1 MLIFFLVPQFIV
13 TIYSYYYLCIQ
24 MLTFFFFIFISV
36 ICDKV
41 LVIDGEENKIG
52 FYLVTNKILLFV
64 ASILNNQLCDSET

>member
-1 MLIFFLVPQFIV
+1 
-13 TIYSYYYLCIQ
+13 
-24 MLTFFFFIFISV
+24 MLTFFFFISV